1 MNRFM
6 KFAVN
11 RPIIF
16 GLVLIFI
23 YAMLGTL
30 TYPVHFLFPESE
42 VGQLYGDAL
51 SKFIIFLCFLFILW
65 CFGWIKASGINRLGN
80 FHTWIIVIIIL
91 IYKIPFEL
99 FAFTGDFSVKFPNSP
114 LAVANLIFS
123 LQTGLVEETIFRALM
138 FVAMIKAWGE
148 SKNGQIKAAVLSSL
162 YFGVMHMVNI
172 LIRPLGVV
180 LFQAII
186 VSLPGILYAALVLSR
201 KSLWPAIALH
211 WLTNAAVNIKLIGN
225 DAFQETLSMWIIY
238 AIILI
243 PIVVYSAFLIWK
255 LPESYRYEMDEEAG

>member
-1 MNRFM
+1 MNRL
-6 KFAVN
+6 KNFALN
-11 RPIIF
+11 RPILF

-23 YAMLGTL
+23 YAILGAL
-30 TYPVHFLFPESE
+30 TYPAHFLFPESE

-65 CFGWIKASGINRLGN
+65 RFGWVKASRFNRLGN
-80 FHTWIIVIIIL
+80 IHTWIIVIIIL
-91 IYKIPFEL
+91 VYKIPLEL
-99 FAFTGDFSVKFPNSP
+99 YAFTGDFAIKFPNSP
-114 LAVANLIFS
+114 LAMANLVFS
-123 LQTGLVEETIFRALM
+123 LQTSLVEETIFRALV
-138 FVAMIKAWGE
+138 FVAMILTWGE
-148 SKNGQIKAAVLSSL
+148 TKYGQIKAVVLSSL
-162 YFGVMHMVNI
+162 FFGVMHMINI

-180 LFQAII
+180 LFQAIV
-186 VSLPGILYAALVLSR
+186 VSLPGILYGALLLSR

-211 WLTNAAVNIKLIGN
+211 WLTNAAVNIKLMGN

-255 LPESYRYEMDEEAG
+255 LPKSHRYDEEEAG

>member
-1 MNRFM
+1 MNRFK

-11 RPIIF
+11 RPFIF

-23 YAMLGTL
+23 YVMLGTL

-65 CFGWIKASGINRLGN
+65 RFGWIKASRISRFGN
-80 FHTWIIVIIIL
+80 IFTWVIVIIIL
-91 IYKIPFEL
+91 TYKIPLEL
-99 FAFTGDFSVKFPNSP
+99 YAFTGDFAIRFPNSP
-114 LAVANLIFS
+114 LAIANLVFP
-123 LQTGLVEETIFRALM
+123 LQTSLVEETIFRALVL
-138 FVAMIKAWGE
+138 VAMISAWGE
-148 SKNGQIKAAVLSSL
+148 TKNGQIKAVALSSL
-162 YFGVMHMVNI
+162 FFGIMHMVNL
-172 LIRPLGVV
+172 LIRPFGVV
-180 LFQAII
+180 LFQAIV
-186 VSLPGILYAALVLSR
+186 VSLPGVLYAALVLSR

-211 WLTNAAVNIKLIGN
+211 WLTNAAVNIKLMGN

-243 PIVVYSAFLIWK
+243 PIAVYSALLIWK
-255 LPESYRYEMDEEAG
+255 LPESYRYEVEEVG